1 MATPAVPLTA
11 PKTARY
17 RVREPQDEEHEA
29 DGGGREP
36 PLVTE
41 QREEREDH
49 ALGQQPTQRNDP
61 TGPDARVA
69 SDVGKRGAGAGARLG
84 GGAHGHSN
92 ADHQGYCDADGAPDE
107 GRTIPPQL
115 SHETA
120 EERSNPDRAVVR
132 RRVPREGVPGPANP
146 THVGVAP

>member
-1 MATPAVPLTA
+1 MTRPRAAGVVDAARATPMATPAVPPTA
-11 PKTARY
+11 PRTSTIA
-17 RVREPQDEEHEA
+17 
-29 DGGGREP
+29 
-36 PLVTE
+36 
-41 QREEREDH
+41 
-49 ALGQQPTQRNDP
+49 
-61 TGPDARVA
+61 
-69 SDVGKRGAGAGARLG
+69 
-84 GGAHGHSN
+84 SN